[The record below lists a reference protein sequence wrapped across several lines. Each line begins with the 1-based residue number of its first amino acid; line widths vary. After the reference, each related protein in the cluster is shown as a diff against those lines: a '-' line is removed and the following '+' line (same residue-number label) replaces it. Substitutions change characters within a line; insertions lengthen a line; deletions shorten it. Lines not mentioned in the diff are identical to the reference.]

1 MVVVEHFT
9 TDIRIDSGLPFGNGG
24 FGAEGGGG
32 STVMTGIGGGGIGT
46 NFLSFVIR
54 ADDISNRQEH
64 FPEPL

>member
-1 MVVVEHFT
+1 MIVVEHFT
-9 TDIRIDSGLPFGNGG
+9 TAIRSDSGLPFGNGG

-32 STVMTGIGGGGIGT
+32 SSVTTGCGGNGIGT
-46 NFLSFVIR
+46 KLRSFMIR